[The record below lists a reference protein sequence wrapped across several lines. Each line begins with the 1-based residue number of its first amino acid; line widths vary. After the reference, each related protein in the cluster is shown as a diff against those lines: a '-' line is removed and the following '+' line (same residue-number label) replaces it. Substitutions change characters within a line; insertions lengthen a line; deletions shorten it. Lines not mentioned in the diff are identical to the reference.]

1 MNCKSFLRI
10 LTPLLFLTGIIF
22 TLGMKGAPVPPV
34 SEADT
39 RIDLTTFFVKR
50 SVTEVDGL
58 NPTEFGLV
66 SHAAGSIARV
76 DAWRGLSSDDF
87 GVEAYLPDLFNSNQ
101 AWAPVDTWRY
111 GTFEARSDGMLE
123 FVISND
129 ITGDYSK
136 YGILTMSLLPKQ
148 EYIDEFSA
156 GFSNEKI
163 AISPVPEPATIILL
177 GCGLMG
183 VAVLGKRRLSVH
195 QDGSS

>member
-22 TLGMKGAPVPPV
+22 TLGMKSAPVPPV
-34 SEADT
+34 SEDDT
-39 RIDLTTFFVKR
+39 RIDLKTFFVKR
-50 SVTEVDGL
+50 SLAEVYGL
-58 NPTEFGLV
+58 NPTGFALV
-66 SHAAGSIARV
+66 SHAAGSIARG

-87 GVEAYLPDLFNSNQ
+87 GVEAYAPELFNINQ

-136 YGILTMSLLPKQ
+136 CGILTTSLLPKQ
-148 EYIDEFSA
+148 EYTDEFSA
-156 GFSNEKI
+156 GLRNEKI
-163 AISPVPEPATIILL
+163 ATNPVPEPATIILL

-195 QDGSS
+195 EE